1 MWTLSL
7 EDRLVSF
14 KKDNF
19 KRIDDALMHCLS
31 FFLFNTEEPMGIS
44 GISHR
49 YSADNACPEALARR
63 LLWRRSDKVSYVN
76 GKLAIPLTTNT
87 H

>member
-1 MWTLSL
+1 MIL
-7 EDRLVSF
+7 
-14 KKDNF
+14 
-19 KRIDDALMHCLS
+19 KRIGDAFMRCLS
-31 FFLFNTEEPMGIS
+31 FFYLFVKELKGIS
-44 GISHR
+44 GIKKVP
-49 YSADNACPEALARR
+49 SADNACPEALARR